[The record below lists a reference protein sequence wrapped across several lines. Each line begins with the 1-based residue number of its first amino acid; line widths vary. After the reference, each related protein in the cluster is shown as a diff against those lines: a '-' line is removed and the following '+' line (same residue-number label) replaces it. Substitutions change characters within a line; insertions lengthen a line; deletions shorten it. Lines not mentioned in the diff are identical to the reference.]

1 MPFGHDPKSVAEY
14 MLWCAR
20 RDGNPLTS
28 MQVLKL
34 VYIAHGWTLGLTGSP
49 LIDEPV
55 EAWQYGPV
63 VPSVYHEYKR
73 FGGGFI
79 SDCPQHRPGHF
90 SVSERSVLDQVW
102 KQYGHLSGIKLSSMT
117 HQRGTPW
124 DITIR
129 RRGRGAVIS
138 NDLIEDHYQSL
149 ASAKHEQRETR

>member
-1 MPFGHDPKSVAEY
+1 MGFGHDSTLVADY
-14 MLWCAR
+14 MLWSGR
-20 RDGNPLTS
+20 EHENPLTP

-34 VYIAHGWTLGLTGSP
+34 VYIAHGWMLGLTGRP

-63 VPSVYHEYKR
+63 VPSIYHRFKR
-73 FGGGFI
+73 YGGSFI
-79 SDCPQHRPGHF
+79 DECPSQAPLAFTGR
-90 SVSERSVLDQVW
+90 ERAILDQVW
-102 KQYGHLSGIKLSSMT
+102 KNYGHLSGVKLSSLT

-129 RRGRGAVIS
+129 RRGRGSVIS

-149 ASAKHEQRETR
+149 AATKA